1 MRNFENKERPNASE
15 KVPPKQ
21 RSEATVRA
29 LGKTAIKSTTTRKK

>member
-1 MRNFENKERPNASE
+1 MRNFENKERPNPIE

-29 LGKTAIKSTTTRKK
+29 LGKTAIDSANKKK